1 MENHKENQEGSSTHD
16 VNSRSDSAYSPEDAM
31 EFNDD
36 NSDSAGDGDD
46 NFEDGKEE
54 NDLSALNSFIHTTRT
69 LIQSL
74 LL

>member
-1 MENHKENQEGSSTHD
+1 
-16 VNSRSDSAYSPEDAM
+16 M